1 MNDAAHL
8 LDPDGHSPY
17 AGRRDYLSKKARKMI
32 DYMNPRK
39 WRCTKCGKIC
49 EFASEDWRWNGQA
62 WEHSHGWPIG
72 HVPAER
78 IKDEDTTFPHP
89 VCGPERPGV

>member
-8 LDPDGHSPY
+8 LDSE
-17 AGRRDYLSKKARKMI
+17 GRNPLLGKNIPLSKKARKMVE
-32 DYMNPRK
+32 YMNPRN
-39 WRCTKCGKIC
+39 WRCMKCGKRP
-49 EFASEDWRWNGQA
+49 EFASEEWRWNGQA

-78 IKDEDTTFPHP
+78 IKHEDTNFPAP
-89 VCGPERPGV
+89 VVGPDLPGI